1 MLTTMLMAS
10 TSLVP
15 QHTLG
20 GHYTPEGSSTP
31 RETEVTDHPL
41 RSQGWEVQPG
51 GSRLSIPV
59 PGLSP
64 GSASGGG
71 VRGVTAGVQRDT
83 STKPDSETGQG
94 LSANLLLLV
103 HRGDHDS
110 WRGRS
115 SSRSL
120 ARWRRHWTQAASE
133 MLGCPSPQS
142 RQRLFPPRGSKR
154 SYSTPGLSANGP
166 EGAGPW
172 RPVGRQVRPPPA
184 ALPLAWPSPGR
195 LHRLGA
201 RSSPAPSL
209 LGDRWVEPPSR
220 QRKQSED

>member
-1 MLTTMLMAS
+1 MVSARR
-10 TSLVP
+10 VW
-15 QHTLG
+15 
-20 GHYTPEGSSTP
+20 E
-31 RETEVTDHPL
+31 
-41 RSQGWEVQPG
+41 QGWEVAQRSLGDQGCLSLSQDSLQAQHLVVGSGESPPEYKEIPPQSQTQRQVKGYLPTSSSWFTGETTTPG
-51 GSRLSIPV
+51 GVGTRRGHWPDGDGTGPRQPLRWR
-59 PGLSP
+59 GAHLHSP
-64 GSASGGG
+64 G
-71 VRGVTAGVQRDT
+71 RGCFHPG
-83 STKPDSETGQG
+83 
-94 LSANLLLLV
+94 
-103 HRGDHDS
+103 
-110 WRGRS
+110 
-115 SSRSL
+115 
-120 ARWRRHWTQAASE
+120 
-133 MLGCPSPQS
+133 
-142 RQRLFPPRGSKR
+142 GSKR